1 MARIEL
7 NSKELSAL
15 RNRAIQTVNKKE
27 GDFGDRNTIL
37 NRLRE
42 EQRQKL
48 GFNDIRGTTTA
59 ENKKRSKLSRIA
71 SQRARNELNE
81 LIARREQKIENA
93 IRPLRSEALVKK
105 RKVQRAFEQ
114 KRGIQLS
121 RSEDQR
127 SVAKRATSQRDIELQ
142 TSRPSRRS
150 LIGGVNLSRDQRDT
164 LSRLEA
170 EEQVGIQS
178 DPARQSSFDQVNEFL
193 LGITDEDIDRFE
205 REAADQ
211 FDDYFDEQRGF
222 VNEALQNKISD
233 LNQNFNFLNKQ
244 EEFTLQQKVKRL
256 DKDASKILSDNLDTL
271 QERGLLS
278 GGSLRRFATS
288 VIEARAEDLLSA
300 EKFKEFALEG
310 ADIKRGQG
318 LRDAEFTA
326 RKDLSDLEQRQRE
339 AEMTEVQRLAD
350 LESARQLEFQRA
362 SGAENVRQP
371 GTQTGLERAQAQ
383 VAATDAGA
391 ARISQINPQAAP
403 SFTATRAP
411 ASRTPA
417 RRAPITSAEIRRQ
430 SRTPAPSGLSRLQSN
445 ANRRRA
451 ERKAARNL

>member
-1 MARIEL
+1 MARKQVNLSHEEL
-7 NSKELSAL
+7 EEIRKKATVMAGPRKKGDLFEEIRQDELRRKGFFDIKGFTLA
-15 RNRAIQTVNKKE
+15 
-27 GDFGDRNTIL
+27 
-37 NRLRE
+37 
-42 EQRQKL
+42 EQR
-48 GFNDIRGTTTA
+48 
-59 ENKKRSKLSRIA
+59 KKSKVSKTA
-71 SQRARNELNE
+71 SQRARFLVNE
-81 LIARREQKIENA
+81 IRGRRQRKIDN
-93 IRPLRSEALVKK
+93 IMGRLRKVALKKKVKVERGKALVKAGEK
-105 RKVQRAFEQ
+105 AKSSDQLRAQRT
-114 KRGIQLS
+114 
-121 RSEDQR
+121 
-127 SVAKRATSQRDIELQ
+127 ATSQRDIDLQ
-142 TSRPSRRS
+142 TNRPSRRS

-310 ADIKRGQG
+310 ADITRQQG
-318 LRDAEFTA
+318 TRDAEFTA

-362 SGAENVRQP
+362 SGAEDVRQP